1 MTLEQ
6 VIEAKEKMV
15 GGSPEAYHVFGT
27 FLFMIFIAGMILVFL
42 HLVSDSY
49 DTWNKRILFGIVMAI
64 VGMGGTALCF
74 NQIDDFEKA
83 QYKLWKKQIAVPFVE
98 ELPVQKR
105 DIVFA
110 KLDTKGNTKKSATS
124 AYTYQNDSRLT
135 PLLIGFNEGE
145 LITERGHYETY
156 MVLKTDETPYVEYQ
170 KVTKTLGEGLKK
182 GYYNVKVYLPTNYQ
196 FETNQ

>member
-15 GGSPEAYHVFGT
+15 GGSPVAYHFLGT
-27 FLFMIFIAGMILVFL
+27 SLIIIFIVGLILIFL
-42 HLVSDSY
+42 HLTSDSY
-49 DTWNKRILFGIVMAI
+49 DTWNTRIILGIVMAI
-64 VGMGGTALCF
+64 GGLFGGGFCF

-83 QYKLWKKQIAVPFVE
+83 QYKLWKKQIALPFIE

-105 DIVFA
+105 DILFA
-110 KLDTKGNTKKSATS
+110 KLDTKESAKKSATS
-124 AYTYQNDSRLT
+124 VYTYQNDNRLT